1 MKDKIQEVK
10 ERLGEYWQ
18 NLDPRWRMVA
28 MVLAL
33 GVTVFSIDNI
43 FFRSDKKPE
52 PEPFVSPA
60 KRVSPAAERAIN
72 VPFGRQFE
80 EDMLADIQRGQM
92 QFQQR
97 MQEQLKSQQ
106 QELEDLRQRSRMFD
120 ELEQYLQS
128 PEGFTVPDPRQGSQ
142 ARPAPNI
149 PGQPGPEIQTGRQQG
164 VEPPAPEPVR
174 TMRWSGGISVAQN
187 SWQPQTIEE
196 QRIHRTV
203 YMPSGSFAK
212 ATLLNGTSAKT
223 ALEGLGN
230 PHIVKLRID
239 DLTVLPND
247 LKRNLDGCFVQ
258 ASAHGDLADER
269 VHLELATL
277 SCLTHDGRGVIDQD
291 VKGYVTASD
300 GQKGIPGEVFAA
312 FPSSLWRGA
321 LVSAIGGIGEFAANV
336 SSQSTTSVTGAGVIT
351 EQGNVRFEDYVVGGL
366 GTGVRRY
373 TEDLS
378 EFYSGL
384 IRQQGPSIQ
393 ILPGARVT
401 IHFSTGTELKI
412 REICN
417 EEVEQCNDL
426 S

>member
-1 MKDKIQEVK
+1 MKAASNII
-10 ERLGEYWQ
+10 ERISETWK
-18 NLDPRWRMVA
+18 NLDPRWRLIA
-28 MVLAL
+28 AI
-33 GVTVFSIDNI
+33 GVIGMTVGTIDRYIINPQE
-43 FFRSDKKPE
+43 KPE
-52 PEPFVSPA
+52 PAPVTRQSLSPGVA
-60 KRVSPAAERAIN
+60 GTVN
-72 VPFGRQFE
+72 VPFVRQME
-80 EDMLADIQRGQM
+80 EDTMADIQRGQAKFQRDM
-92 QFQQR
+92 QAQIEAQQK
-97 MQEQLKSQQ
+97 EL
-106 QELEDLRQRSRMFD
+106 QELRTRAQMLDQ
-120 ELEQYLQS
+120 LEQYLQA
-128 PEGFTVPDPRQGSQ
+128 PEGFSIPDPRKS
-142 ARPAPNI
+142 
-149 PGQPGPEIQTGRQQG
+149 QPGPPPIPGVGQPLPQPQQQG
-164 VEPPAPEPVR
+164 QLRPPSEPRAPEPVR

-187 SWQPQTIEE
+187 SWQPETREE

-223 ALEGLGN
+223 SLEGQNN

-291 VKGYVTASD
+291 VQGYVTASD

-312 FPSSLWRGA
+312 FPSNLWRGA

-336 SSQSTTSVTGAGVIT
+336 SNQSTTSVTGAGVIT

-378 EFYSGL
+378 EFYSSL